1 MSSFGAR
8 LKRERELRGIGL
20 EEIAKASKISTR
32 LLEAIESDKYDILPG
47 GVFNRGFIRSY
58 ARHLGLNEE
67 DVINDYLQ
75 SLQQK
80 SEETPAPVRT
90 LPPSA
95 TTPPVRMPLL
105 IQVAIVLAIVIITGA
120 ALYLKKY
127 HNRIEPP
134 AAAPQ
139 TQPAPAPTPPPPT
152 ETVPRVVIN
161 DFSPMPEQPVPGEK
175 TVPPLTAP
183 LQIDLKF
190 TGRTWMKVTL
200 DGQEQLPNIYQ
211 VGQTAS
217 FSATTQIE
225 IVVGNAGGFTYL
237 LNGRPGIPFGG
248 PGQVRRVVIT
258 PDKVATMQAPG

>member
-20 EEIAKASKISTR
+20 AEIAKASKISTR

-75 SLQQK
+75 SMQQK
-80 SEETPAPVRT
+80 SEETPAPVRP

-95 TTPPVRMPLL
+95 TMPPVRMPLL
-105 IQVAIVLAIVIITGA
+105 IQVAIVLAIAFIAGA
-120 ALYLKKY
+120 ALYLKK
-127 HNRIEPP
+127 HPNKVEPP
-134 AAAPQ
+134 ASAPQ
-139 TQPAPAPTPPPPT
+139 TQPAPAPAPPPT

-161 DFSPMPEQPVPGEK
+161 DFSPMPEQPAPTEK
-175 TVPPLTAP
+175 TAPQLTAP
-183 LQIDLKF
+183 LQIDLVF
-190 TGRTWMKVTL
+190 TGRTWMKVAL
-200 DGQEQLPNIYQ
+200 DGKEELPAIYQ

-225 IVVGNAGGFTYL
+225 IVVGNAGGFTYR
-237 LNGRPGIPFGG
+237 LNGKPGVPFGG

-258 PDKVATMQAPG
+258 PDKVAAMQAPG

>member
-20 EEIAKASKISTR
+20 QEIAKASKISTR

-75 SLQQK
+75 SLQEK

-90 LPPSA
+90 FPSSA
-95 TTPPVRMPLL
+95 TVPPVRMPLI
-105 IQVAIVLAIVIITGA
+105 IQIVIILAIVFIAGA
-120 ALYLKKY
+120 ALYLKKH
-127 HNRIEPP
+127 HNRIETP
-134 AAAPQ
+134 AVPQ
-139 TQPAPAPTPPPPT
+139 TQPAPPPPPT

-161 DFSPMPEQPVPGEK
+161 EFSPMPEQP
-175 TVPPLTAP
+175 PPSEQTAPQLTAP
-183 LQIDLKF
+183 LQIDLEF
-190 TGRTWMKVTL
+190 TGRTWVKIAI
-200 DGQEQLPNIYQ
+200 DGHEQLPATYQ
-211 VGQTAS
+211 AGQKVS
-217 FSATTQIE
+217 FSATTRID
-225 IVVGNAGGFTYL
+225 IVVGNAGGFTYR
-237 LNGRPGIPFGG
+237 LNGKPGIPFGG

-258 PDKVATMQAPG
+258 PDKVAAMQAPG